1 MIYLITGG
9 PGTGK
14 TSKAVSMILENEDG
28 LFKTELEDGTVVDRP
43 LYFCHIDG
51 LDVKKFKAHE
61 LSEQDLQAA
70 PLKDL
75 VPQGSVVIVDE
86 CDYTYPVRASGR
98 PVPPYIQTLKELRHE
113 GFTLILMTQHPT
125 MIDIYLRN
133 LVGKHI
139 HLERK
144 PVGTKQYVF
153 YKCVTDLGNPA
164 LNSNAQASWYKPS
177 KKSFDYYKSASMHIK
192 FKKTIPKPFLYLI
205 PVFALILW
213 KGLGV
218 YATYNQH
225 VVGSDMVIKEA
236 SSPFAAESD
245 PESKTN
251 VSDSR
256 QPEIGGDIK
265 PLDLIPTL
273 SEKPESK
280 PIYNQV
286 RNVKTFEFPKA
297 CMKTSSGCNCYSDQ
311 ATLLPEINEDLCKSY
326 VDNGLPF
333 NPYKDVERESN
344 AAVRDVP
351 NHDSGQVMNLSG
363 QPK

>member
-61 LSEQDLQAA
+61 LSEQDLQSA
-70 PLKDL
+70 PLRDL
-75 VPQGSVVIVDE
+75 VPQGAIVIVDE
-86 CDYTYPVRASGR
+86 ADYTYPVRASGR

-164 LNSNAQASWYKPS
+164 LNSNAQVSWYKPS

-192 FKKTIPKPFLYLI
+192 FKKRIPKPVFYLI
-205 PVFALILW
+205 AVLALILW
-213 KGLGV
+213 KGFGV
-218 YATYNQH
+218 YGTYNQH
-225 VVGSDMVIKEA
+225 VAGSDMVQQEA
-236 SSPFAAESD
+236 SSPFVAESD
-245 PESKTN
+245 S
-251 VSDSR
+251 S

-286 RNVKTFEFPKA
+286 RNVKTFEFPKG
-297 CMKTSSGCNCYSDQ
+297 CIKTSSGCNCYSDQ

-351 NHDSGQVMNLSG
+351 NHDSGQVMNLPG
-363 QPK
+363 QPTQ